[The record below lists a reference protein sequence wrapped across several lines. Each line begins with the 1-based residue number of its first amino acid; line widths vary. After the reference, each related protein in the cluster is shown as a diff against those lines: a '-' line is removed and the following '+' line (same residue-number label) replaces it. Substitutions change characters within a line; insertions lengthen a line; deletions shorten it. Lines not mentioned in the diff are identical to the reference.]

1 MKLEVK
7 ESSENLNSKQLLP
20 TPAKCR
26 QQVGVLKDQRLAND
40 DVAEVPNKTRCV
52 RFTQSD
58 ACLPLSPI
66 NRSLIR

>member
-26 QQVGVLKDQRLAND
+26 QQVGVPSDQRLAD
-40 DVAEVPNKTRCV
+40 DEVAQVPYKTRCV
-52 RFTQSD
+52 RFTQ
-58 ACLPLSPI
+58 A
-66 NRSLIR
+66 